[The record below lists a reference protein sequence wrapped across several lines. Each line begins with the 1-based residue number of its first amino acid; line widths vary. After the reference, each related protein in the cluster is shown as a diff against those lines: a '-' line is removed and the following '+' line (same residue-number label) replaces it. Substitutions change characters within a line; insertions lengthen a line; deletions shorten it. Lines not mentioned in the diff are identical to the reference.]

1 MPLGIDPT
9 RVDTTQQ
16 FPLGYETDD
25 PRGGIFA
32 GNKLKYG
39 KANGTITA
47 ADICKLDITATAAD
61 RRGVF
66 IRNAA
71 AAEPIEGIALASL
84 TANQF
89 GWFTTLGLFQNAN
102 VTTGA
107 VAGAIL
113 SSSGTA
119 GRAITSP
126 GAAAD
131 ANANAGGRRLL
142 NLVLAASNVADV
154 LIGG

>member
-1 MPLGIDPT
+1 MPLGVDVT
-9 RVDTTQQ
+9 RVDTVAA
-16 FPLGYETDD
+16 FPIGYECED

-32 GNKLKYG
+32 GNKCKYV

-47 ADICKLDITATAAD
+47 ADIVKIDITATAAD
-61 RRGVF
+61 RRGVV
-66 IRNAA
+66 IRTAA
-71 AAEPIEGIALASL
+71 AAEPIEGIALVSL

-89 GWFTTLGLFQNAN
+89 GWISTLGLFQNAN